1 MPTRPDVPG
10 RHQAVE
16 GQEEGVGEIAA
27 GGRARLFRS
36 EAGQFGAGRCTGNAA
51 RWFVDGAGGGACAGA
66 VALFSAVQGD
76 QSVPRPDDEQAVHG
90 QERID
95 RSTDRERVHKPAR
108 LWLPEAKHAIVA
120 AGRQDRPAFAREVRT
135 SLSGCGGGA
144 PAPLPRKST
153 AADPSCPTNRQT
165 INRRGARKT
174 CEWFAHDAPLLPNP
188 LDARPP
194 GGEQNYPI
202 LDDAHER
209 TPTGPRATGGAGSTV
224 PQENPSR
231 PPVGEI

>member
-27 GGRARLFRS
+27 GGRVRLFRS

-66 VALFSAVQGD
+66 VALFSALQGD

-135 SLSGCGGGA
+135 SLLVAVVGHRRHCRGSR
-144 PAPLPRKST
+144 PLPTRLVRRIGRRLTGAGRGRPVNGSRT
-153 AADPSCPTNRQT
+153 TPPCSRIRSHRRPSA
-165 INRRGARKT
+165 RRGT
-174 CEWFAHDAPLLPNP
+174 ELP
-188 LDARPP
+188 D
-194 GGEQNYPI
+194 
-202 LDDAHER
+202 
-209 TPTGPRATGGAGSTV
+209 PR
-224 PQENPSR
+224 
-231 PPVGEI
+231 